1 MENKKS
7 EIRYKRWLEVII
19 MLLVIAG
26 LMLNPDWLIDNFFE
40 PFMFVSVIVI
50 LVKIVKREK

>member
-7 EIRYKRWLEVII
+7 EIRYKKWFEIII
-19 MLLVIAG
+19 MLFVIAG

-40 PFMFVSVIVI
+40 PFMFVAIIFAV
-50 LVKIVKREK
+50 VKIAKREK